1 MGKGQAKGR
10 KGRKGKPL
18 AKGKGR
24 AHTAEAWRQAQE
36 VNERRLAAGKDA
48 RSTASISRSQ
58 LRAQQHHA
66 AKAKAKQ
73 LAESRSNRSRSPP
86 RRRPS
91 CSPTSEADPVYSY
104 VEESEE
110 ESVGRRGAGSGD
122 PLVDPRQPPASVKAP
137 GEFLPAKQAI
147 EHRAAEAAQ
156 LQATGEFL
164 PAAGGQDESMEPA
177 RPATGSGELLPT
189 QDKVAEQ
196 STTPGEA
203 SEPSHTRA
211 PTELCKQE
219 AVPVPGELLPRGS
232 SFLRHTGP
240 VWRAFPAKPVRTDT
254 VMTTE
259 KPTPLATAVAG
270 SHTHTSVADAPQSGA
285 PPDKDDDEYATES
298 S

>member
-18 AKGKGR
+18 AMGKGR
-24 AHTAEAWRQAQE
+24 AHTAEAWRHAQE
-36 VNERRLAAGKDA
+36 VNERRLAAGKGA

-110 ESVGRRGAGSGD
+110 ESVGRGGAGSGD

-137 GEFLPAKQAI
+137 VSACVALSACVLPVIHWPWSWLSLHFPSVSPCGPGRGCLHLSPRAGRAPSVRPLPVIPWTWSWLSWWLLCVRILLAFELRPSDFL
-147 EHRAAEAAQ
+147 
-156 LQATGEFL
+156 
-164 PAAGGQDESMEPA
+164 
-177 RPATGSGELLPT
+177 
-189 QDKVAEQ
+189 
-196 STTPGEA
+196 A
-203 SEPSHTRA
+203 SEFRPCCTARRLHFAVRFRRA
-211 PTELCKQE
+211 CQGLFCFCQ
-219 AVPVPGELLPRGS
+219 PRQKGS
-232 SFLRHTGP
+232 L
-240 VWRAFPAKPVRTDT
+240 
-254 VMTTE
+254 
-259 KPTPLATAVAG
+259 
-270 SHTHTSVADAPQSGA
+270 SGFCCGFC
-285 PPDKDDDEYATES
+285 P
-298 S
+298 